1 MMRPNLIAP
10 APLLRIAVALV
21 GGIVV
26 GRAFTCPLLWTVLLL
41 AAVVGA
47 ALLARHRPLLQSLLI
62 CAGVFVL
69 GMASWSWSSS
79 DADERRTGPLG
90 EWFLQQ
96 REVLLCR
103 YRAVTGDEAQYAV
116 LAAMTL
122 GDKSALTSDLRETYS
137 ITGASHVL
145 ALSGLHLGIIYMLL
159 SVLMLGRRGYA
170 VTQVVIILSIWAFA
184 LLTGLSTSVV
194 RAATM
199 LTLYALFSIGD
210 RGRSPLN
217 VLSFTAIVLLLLDCR
232 MLFDVGFQMS
242 FLSVLAILLFMPL
255 FDRLVS
261 FDYLMR
267 HPLLRWVYRLSAVS
281 VAAQLGVGPLIA
293 FYFHR
298 FSTYFL
304 LSNFVVIPAATLI
317 LYGAL
322 LTLLVPPVGVA
333 LAWLVGALNKA
344 LGWLS
349 ALPYASIDHLQLSLL
364 QLLMVYVLVGCLYGL
379 LRFLM
384 TRRRE
389 A

>member
-1 MMRPNLIAP
+1 MP
-10 APLLRIAVALV
+10 
-21 GGIVV
+21 
-26 GRAFTCPLLWTVLLL
+26 
-41 AAVVGA
+41 
-47 ALLARHRPLLQSLLI
+47 
-62 CAGVFVL
+62 
-69 GMASWSWSSS
+69 SWSSPS
-79 DADERRTGPLG
+79 VGA
-90 EWFLQQ
+90 
-96 REVLLCR
+96 
-103 YRAVTGDEAQYAV
+103 AV

-267 HPLLRWVYRLSAVS
+267 HPFLRWVYRLSAVS

-322 LTLLVPPVGVA
+322 LTLLVPPVGVV
-333 LAWLVGALNKA
+333 LAWLVGALNKV